1 MYIYTTLSL
10 HTSMQRKRCTYRIP
24 KSALL
29 FKKKNLTCKTKQTM
43 HKMKQRKYKN
53 AIFVKYRCLFIG
65 CYVHVLKTQFNG
77 CSVFVRD
84 TLQGPNLCSIGLDSS
99 LNCPLP
105 RLKINA
111 KVITDKFDRDLAVIF
126 FMHFYEIVWF
136 LSLNRVQIQSD

>member
-1 MYIYTTLSL
+1 MYIYYTQSSHFHATKAMHLPNS
-10 HTSMQRKRCTYRIP
+10 QKCFVIQ
-24 KSALL
+24 
-29 FKKKNLTCKTKQTM
+29 KKKLTCKTKQTM

-84 TLQGPNLCSIGLDSS
+84 TLQGPNLFSNGLDSS
-99 LNCPLP
+99 LNCRLL

-126 FMHFYEIVWF
+126 FMHFYDIVWF
-136 LSLNRVQIQSD
+136 LSMNRFETQN